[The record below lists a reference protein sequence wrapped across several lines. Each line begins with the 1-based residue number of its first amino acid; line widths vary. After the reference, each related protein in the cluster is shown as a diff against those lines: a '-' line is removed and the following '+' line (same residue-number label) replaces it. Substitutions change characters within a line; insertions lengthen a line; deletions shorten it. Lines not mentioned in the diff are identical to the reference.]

1 MRHLFIVSAL
11 FACAY
16 GQAHQ
21 IRRSPQP
28 FQAPPN
34 RQQINQYENEDRQ
47 ANQQEY
53 QNDNFEKQ
61 KYQSQVKAEPNER
74 VRSTT
79 FIPII
84 RFDKEQGT
92 DGSYKAAW
100 ETGNDIFA
108 QEEGY
113 LKELGPDPDSEGQ
126 ILNAQVQQGSY
137 SYTSP
142 EGQNITVTYIADE
155 TGFHPTGD
163 HLPTPPP
170 VSEEVQKGLD
180 LIYEGIRAQ
189 QEAAEREARQN
200 PQAAKELE
208 QQQQYNNNGQYRQ

>member
-1 MRHLFIVSAL
+1 MRHLIIVSVILAL
-11 FACAY
+11 AW
-16 GQAHQ
+16 GQNHQ
-21 IRRSPQP
+21 ARRSPQP
-28 FQAPPN
+28 FQTQ
-34 RQQINQYENEDRQ
+34 RQQQYNQFENDENPQQYENENIDRQ
-47 ANQQEY
+47 QY
-53 QNDNFEKQ
+53 H
-61 KYQSQVKAEPNER
+61 SQVKSESHER
-74 VRSTT
+74 IRTTT

-113 LKELGPDPDSEGQ
+113 LKELGPDPDAEGQ
-126 ILNAQVQQGSY
+126 TLNAQVQQGSY

-142 EGQNITVTYIADE
+142 DGQNITVHYIADE

-170 VSEEVQKGLD
+170 VSPEVQKGLD
-180 LIYEGIRAQ
+180 LIYEGIRRQ
-189 QEAAEREARQN
+189 QEAAEREAREN
-200 PQAAKELE
+200 PQSQREKQFVE
-208 QQQQYNNNGQYRQ
+208 NGQYRHQ